1 MELYNRKRWWKFLLV
16 IGALLIGVA
25 SLLYTSKLTSELR
38 SEETRKMELW
48 AKANRQFARPEIDE
62 RSLELVFE
70 IIQNN
75 TTVPLIIADGNDTI
89 RFHRNLNVP
98 KKNENAFLQG
108 ELQKM
113 KETREPIVIELGS
126 EQRQYLYYADSVI
139 LQKLRWFPIVQLFV
153 FVLFVL
159 LAYWAFSS
167 ARRWEQDQLW
177 VGMAKET
184 AHQLGTPTSSLLGWI
199 EVLSMKNVDSDL
211 VDEMRHDINRLQTI
225 TARFSKIGS
234 RPEMQHTDVEQIV
247 NDVIGY
253 LKHRVSSGVEIN
265 TVPPSDSQSINILVN
280 RPLFEWVLENICK
293 NAADAMEGKGIIT
306 FHWGKTRQ
314 NTFID
319 ITDTGKG
326 IARQNQKTIFKPG
339 YTTKKRGWGLGLTLA
354 GRIVKDYHN
363 GRIFVKDSVV
373 GKGTTIRIVIAFG
386 ENNVK
391 GDS

>member
-373 GKGTTIRIVIAFG
+373 GKGTTFRIVIAFG